1 MGREEAGRRT
11 FPCKSEVGGMKV
23 ARWGA
28 AAACLLALACE
39 LEDPPAPPE
48 GARDESATVS
58 GFDGERAFADLV
70 DQVRIGPRPAGSPG
84 AERVRELIRVR
95 LRQAGWR
102 SRDHEFRAQPPSGA
116 PVAMTNVIGMRE
128 GERDELILVVAH
140 YDTKLIPGVRFVG
153 ANDGASGTAVL
164 LELARQLS
172 TRSLPFG
179 VWLVFFD
186 GEEAFGK
193 NITGD
198 DGLYGSRALARELD
212 EAGTLQRVAALI
224 LVDMVADADLN
235 LALDGNSSPALRRI
249 LLEEAEKLELAS
261 LFDSNSL
268 LRLIDDHTPFARRG
282 TSDVLAIIDFQYGDR
297 SSPGPYWHTA
307 EDDLDKVSVES
318 LNSVGRLLV
327 ETLQGV
333 ERYLLESERARAPQG
348 AIHSPS
354 PSERDNG

>member
-1 MGREEAGRRT
+1 
-11 FPCKSEVGGMKV
+11 MKV
-23 ARWGA
+23 ASWGA
-28 AAACLLALACE
+28 AAACLLALTCE
-39 LEDPPAPPE
+39 WEDPPAPPE
-48 GARDESATVS
+48 GGDESATAS

-70 DQVRIGPRPAGSPG
+70 DQVRIGPRPSGSPE
-84 AERVRELIRVR
+84 AERVRELIRAR

-102 SRDHEFRAQPPSGA
+102 SRDHEFQAQPPTGA

-128 GERDELILVVAH
+128 GERDELILVVSH
-140 YDTKLIPGVRFVG
+140 YDTKRVPGVRFVG

-164 LELARQLS
+164 LEVARQRS
-172 TRSLPFG
+172 TGLLPFG

-186 GEEAFGK
+186 GEEAFGR

-198 DGLYGSRALARELD
+198 DGLYGSRALAREL
-212 EAGTLQRVAALI
+212 EADGTLQRVAALI

-235 LALDGNSSPALRRI
+235 LVLDGNSSPALRRI
-249 LLEEAEKLELAS
+249 LLEEAGKLELAS

-268 LRLIDDHTPFARRG
+268 VRVIDDHTPFARRG
-282 TSDVLAIIDFQYGDR
+282 ISDVLAIIDFQYGDR

-327 ETLQGV
+327 ETLHGV
-333 ERYLLESERARAPQG
+333 ERYLLESERAREPQG

-354 PSERDNG
+354 ERDDG